1 MIDEVLISRDVISE
15 DFQCNLSKCKGACCW
30 EGDYGAPLAKH
41 EIHHLEQCI
50 DEIKSELPIAHQ
62 DVIDK
67 QGWHRKY
74 KNDTFDGTQLM
85 DDGRCVF
92 MQHSEVGIAYCTI
105 EKLEGAGK
113 IQTKKPISCH
123 LYPVRVA
130 KNENRGFTALNYDRW
145 DICSAA
151 CALGRENKVPVY
163 QFVKNALIRM
173 FGQSFYDQLDEIAKK
188 LKEGNI

>member
-123 LYPVRVA
+123 LYLSEWPKMKIGDLPHSTMIDGISAQRHAPSVVRT
-130 KNENRGFTALNYDRW
+130 KSLC
-145 DICSAA
+145 ISS
-151 CALGRENKVPVY
+151 L
-163 QFVKNALIRM
+163 RM
-173 FGQSFYDQLDEIAKK
+173 LSSGCLVSHSTTSLMK
-188 LKEGNI
+188 